1 MSELTSHDQ
10 HPSVQQHCP
19 TDDSGDQPNV
29 LSPQESDEHGATD
42 QVASEIAELGA
53 VQQDWTNFLNQ
64 QECCPR
70 AESDGSSELGSHG
83 EGGPAVVAATNT
95 CFHDTEL
102 TDVGFATRTTEL
114 RFLRAQAKKLRDE
127 IKNHRAKVVAALACE
142 GALEEINKLELELQ
156 RKVIESEQSD
166 IEYRKQRTQDGPK
179 EIQEFDDHS
188 AQLEGAQREKVKTA
202 MEYFRQAEADLEAKE
217 IQEFDDHSAQ
227 LEGAQREKVKTT
239 MEYFRQAE
247 ADLEDLKRDNKRERF
262 SMQEN
267 NSLSEVRSKKIRASA
282 MGDATKIAK
291 EMIETSQNVLKEFKS
306 RTRFV

>member
-202 MEYFRQAEADLEAKE
+202 MEYFRQAEADLE
-217 IQEFDDHSAQ
+217 
-227 LEGAQREKVKTT
+227 
-239 MEYFRQAE
+239 
-247 ADLEDLKRDNKRERF
+247 DLKRDNKRERF